1 MTSEIN
7 TVDSYIAQYP
17 PEIQEK
23 LNAMHSHIRE
33 CAPDASEKISWGMP
47 TFVYH
52 GNLVHF
58 AANKHH
64 LGFYP
69 GENGVARFHEKLSE
83 YKCSKGAIQFPYDE
97 PLPLDLI
104 SEIVAFRI
112 KENMEIYEVKK
123 NKKKSK

>member
-1 MTSEIN
+1 MTSEI
-7 TVDSYIAQYP
+7 TTIDSYIAQYP

-23 LNAMHSHIRE
+23 LNAMRSHIRE

-47 TFVYH
+47 TFVLH

-69 GENGVARFHEKLSE
+69 GENGVACFLEKLSE

-104 SEIVAFRI
+104 REIVAFRI
-112 KENMEIYEVKK
+112 KENTELYEVKK

>member
-1 MTSEIN
+1 MTTEITN
-7 TVDSYIAQYP
+7 IDSYIAQYP

-23 LNAMHSHIRE
+23 LNIMRSHIKT
-33 CAPDASEKISWGMP
+33 CAPDTAEKISWGMP

-58 AANKHH
+58 AANKQH

-69 GENGVARFHEKLSE
+69 GENGVACFLQKLTE

-104 SEIVAFRI
+104 SEIVTFRL
-112 KENMEIYEVKK
+112 KENTEIYEKK
-123 NKKKSK
+123 KKKKSK

>member
-7 TVDSYIAQYP
+7 TVNSYIAQYP

-112 KENMEIYEVKK
+112 KENIEIYEVKK